1 MASTSRRS
9 ATRGRVSPDQDLLAK
24 LQRFRTDPRFAI
36 ENTFKI
42 KAYGQRELAPLLF
55 NEAQMRLYEA
65 HQYFRQRRE
74 PVRIIVVKARR
85 VGLSTGVEA
94 LMFHDTITN
103 PLTNS
108 LIVTHQLKPSENVMG
123 MCIRFWKNL
132 PESVVH
138 EMDGQPVKF
147 EVRPKLLS
155 KYQGIPSS
163 DKMEFDEPLL
173 SNVYICSA
181 KNKGYDAYLSFDFQ
195 NVHFSEASRFE
206 DAEEAFRS
214 IMPTL
219 GEAKHSSVYI
229 ESTAAGKSGK
239 GEWFCEQA
247 EDAFLNAGRTRYGQ
261 MRLVFVPWH
270 EMRRSF
276 AIPFSSDEQRAAFKR
291 DLRAQE
297 RDIMKQFP
305 HVTLEQMNWY
315 VAKHNDPPYNKRPE
329 LFLQEYP
336 GTLTEAFLSSGES
349 VFSIPALTRLSARAK
364 EPEWRG
370 DVYFGES
377 DAANR
382 FDSLYN
388 LVRRPKFRSVAEA
401 HADGFTPNDTEKT
414 GQCLQVW
421 RWPQRG
427 ERLVIGA
434 DIGAGNPLTEKGDY
448 STACVLAKSDFGRD
462 ELIMTWRGKINT
474 IAFGHVL
481 SALAWGCKDRV
492 GSNGYVILAPEWTGP
507 GTATC
512 TEIDHHKLYTLWK
525 YRVPGSEGT
534 PQSKHIGWESNL
546 KTKPFAV
553 NTMVRAI
560 EEDSVNVYSEELV
573 IEMSS
578 YRLLSR
584 ADEEYG
590 GENRH
595 DDLVSS
601 FYIALAVA
609 RLEGNLLGAEWE
621 PRTIDLNVEVPS
633 DAEREPFDPFDEP
646 SGTSQWSYDPD
657 EEEESDD
664 LFYYV

>member
-1 MASTSRRS
+1 MKA
-9 ATRGRVSPDQDLLAK
+9 RVSASDEALLAK
-24 LQRFRTDPRFAI
+24 LERFRNDPRFAI

-42 KAYGQRELAPLLF
+42 KAYGQRQLAPLLF

-65 HQYFRQRRE
+65 HQYFRERRM

-85 VGLSTGVEA
+85 VGLSTGVES
-94 LMFHDTITN
+94 LLFHDTITN

-108 LIVTHQLKPSENVMG
+108 LIVTHQLKPSENVLA
-123 MCIRFWKNL
+123 MCARFWKNL
-132 PESVVH
+132 PEHVVH
-138 EMDGQPVKF
+138 TVNGKPTRFD
-147 EVRPKLLS
+147 VRPKLLA
-155 KYQGIPSS
+155 KYNEVPSS

-181 KNKGYDAYLSFDFQ
+181 NSYDAYLSFDFQ
-195 NVHFSEASRFE
+195 NVHFSEASRFPN
-206 DAEEAFRS
+206 AEEAFRS

-219 GEAKHSSVYI
+219 GEAAHTAVYV

-247 EDAFLNAGRTRYGQ
+247 EDAFLNSGRTRYGQ
-261 MRLVFVPWH
+261 MKLVFVPWH
-270 EMRRSF
+270 EMRKSF
-276 AIPFSSDEQRAAFKR
+276 AIPFVDMSERAEFQRN
-291 DLRAQE
+291 LRADE

-305 HVTLEQMNWY
+305 HVSLEQMKWY

-349 VFSIPALTRLSARAK
+349 VFSIPALTRLSARVK
-364 EPEWRG
+364 EPLWRG
-370 DVYFGES
+370 DVYWGDS
-377 DAANR
+377 DAKNR

-388 LVRRPKFRSVAEA
+388 LVRRPRFLSVAEA
-401 HADGFTPNDTEKT
+401 RAEGFAQHDTANT
-414 GQCLQVW
+414 GDSLKVW
-421 RWPQRG
+421 RWPTRG

-448 STACVLAKSDFGRD
+448 STACVLARSDFGRD

-481 SALAWGCKDRV
+481 SALAWGCMNMV

-512 TEIDHHKLYTLWK
+512 TEIDHHKLYTLWH
-525 YRVPGSEGT
+525 YRVPGTSGT
-534 PQSKHIGWESNL
+534 PESKHIGWESNL

-553 NTMVRAI
+553 NTMVRAV
-560 EEDSVNVYSEELV
+560 EEDNVNIYSEELV
-573 IEMSS
+573 MEMSS

-584 ADEEYG
+584 MDEEYG

-601 FYIALAVA
+601 FYIAYAVA
-609 RLEGNLLGAEWE
+609 KLEGDKLGADWE
-621 PRTIDLNVEVPS
+621 PRTIDLDVPIPR
-633 DAEREPFDPFDEP
+633 DNQLEPFDPFEP
-646 SGTSQWSYDPD
+646 ATGTPYEYG
-657 EEEESDD
+657 EEEEDADD
-664 LFYYV
+664 LFYVL